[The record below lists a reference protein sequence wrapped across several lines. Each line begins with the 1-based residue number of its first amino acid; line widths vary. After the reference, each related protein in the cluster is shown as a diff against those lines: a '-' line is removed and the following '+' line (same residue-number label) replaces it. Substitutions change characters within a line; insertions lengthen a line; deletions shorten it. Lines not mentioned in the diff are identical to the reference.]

1 MPASL
6 KAKAPSIA
14 DYGRNRPTVKIGG
27 FGRLPKCGRGKPAAA
42 SQPSE
47 TRNRRGESSLPT
59 LTLTQTVG

>member
-27 FGRLPKCGRGKPAAA
+27 FGRYRDAEEGNRQLPVNPLKLVTDAAN
-42 SQPSE
+42 PVC
-47 TRNRRGESSLPT
+47 L
-59 LTLTQTVG
+59 L